1 MKNMTLKNIAEAV
14 EGELVLN
21 GADPETEITGAELDS
36 RKIGAGNL
44 FFATVGERVDGH
56 TFIPQVFEKG
66 AACVICEKRPEDPK
80 GAYILVKSSFEALEK
95 AAEFY
100 RAQLDCKV
108 VAITGSV
115 GKTSTKETIAA
126 VLSEKYKV
134 LKTAGNL
141 NNNIGLPLMVLS
153 IRDEHEIA
161 VLELGISHFGE
172 MVRMD
177 RIARPDIA
185 VITNIGT
192 SHMEN
197 LGSQQG
203 IYEEKSHIFDYL
215 SDEGFAVLN
224 GDDPILS
231 KVDDAKGHK
240 VLYFGKGA
248 DASSKIKNIVSKGL
262 DGSDFELELRGRSSK
277 LNAHISLSGEHMVRN
292 AACAALIAEHFG
304 LTDEEIVKGIAAVK
318 PMSGRS
324 NVIHAGES
332 IILDDCYNAN
342 PDSMKAALNML
353 MLANGRKVAIMGDMF
368 ELGENE
374 REMHHEVGCYAS
386 ETGVDVIVAI
396 GGLGEEIYRGALEC
410 GKSEKHYYKTK
421 EEFFGDMNNVLKNGD
436 NILVKA
442 SHGMHFE
449 EIVEKLTKGVERS

>member
-1 MKNMTLKNIAEAV
+1 MKNMTLRNIAEAV

-36 RKIGAGNL
+36 RKITAGNL

-66 AACVICEKRPEDPK
+66 ASCVICEKRPENAK
-80 GAYILVKSSFEALEK
+80 GAYILVKSSFSALEK

-100 RAQLDCKV
+100 RSQLKCKV

-126 VLSEKYKV
+126 VLSEKYKI

-177 RIARPDIA
+177 KIARPDIA

-215 SDEGFAVLN
+215 SEKGIAVLN

-231 KVDDAKGHK
+231 TVKDAKGHK
-240 VLYFGKGA
+240 VLYFGDGENA
-248 DASSKIKNIVSKGL
+248 YARITDIESKGL
-262 DGSDFELELRGRSSK
+262 DGSDFTIK
-277 LNAHISLSGEHMVRN
+277 LADKEEAFRAHISLSGEHMVRN
-292 AACAALIAEHFG
+292 AACASLIAEYFG
-304 LTDEEIVKGIAAVK
+304 LTEEQIIKGIEAVK

-324 NVIHAGES
+324 NVIHAGDS

-342 PDSMKAALNML
+342 PDSMKAAVDML
-353 MLANGRKVAIMGDMF
+353 MLAKGRTVAILGDMY

-374 REMHHEVGCYAS
+374 KAMHREVGKYAA
-386 ETGVDVIVAI
+386 EAGVDVVVAI
-396 GGLGEEIYRGALEC
+396 GGLGEEIYNGALEA
-410 GKSEKHYYKTK
+410 GKAEKHFYKTK
-421 EEFFGDMNNVLKNGD
+421 DDFFADMENVLKNGD